1 MNTSEFI
8 KCFQTWHNQLADNEF
23 IKADQEMEYI
33 LACKKK
39 LKDLAG
45 IP

>member
-23 IKADQEMEYI
+23 LKADQEME
-33 LACKKK
+33 
-39 LKDLAG
+39 
-45 IP
+45 